1 VSPKTAAQHTNV
13 IDKGADT
20 SSADLC
26 VDECVDTTVTVSADD
41 VTVAPVADLSANNDN
56 PGDASTPPL
65 KSDNGVE
72 IAVEMVQTCVTS
84 TATESDEVLDQSDA
98 LEHSTDDTSIASH
111 DEETGP
117 STALTGSPAP
127 ADTLA
132 PGLPDPSDVSTRLKN
147 LVVRVSQVEEL
158 SRRARETAASDMAHY
173 DGIAASQ
180 RQFEDGLAE
189 ARRIGQEAE
198 TVYERAFG
206 REARAVAEPAVTEAR
221 EVQQAF
227 EELADAWRR
236 QADAFLADHPDVET
250 LLTEQ
255 RRLAEESRR
264 REIARAKAERFQEL
278 VTTADAA
285 LRQGLLDEARDC
297 LKMLGREF
305 PAETTRVAPLEERL
319 QHRVVA
325 ANDAAARRILFQASE
340 LQGRG
345 DFEAAV
351 RLLEAVEVSALS
363 RETSEDVF
371 GRWSAACSLLG
382 QMGDLELLRS
392 SSAQGRGIVL
402 HRDANVPYGYVEL
415 SSLGMGPSH
424 FAGRILTVADR
435 EGAAIIARARTFRAA
450 ELPSEFSTSWYGRSY
465 VATDSTGAPLRH

>member
-1 VSPKTAAQHTNV
+1 MDTIVV
-13 IDKGADT
+13 GADD
-20 SSADLC
+20 A
-26 VDECVDTTVTVSADD
+26 A
-41 VTVAPVADLSANNDN
+41 VAPVADPSMNENPSDALTVPVERDN
-56 PGDASTPPL
+56 AG
-65 KSDNGVE
+65 E
-72 IAVEMVQTCVTS
+72 IAAEMMQTCVTS
-84 TATESDEVLDQSDA
+84 TAVECDDLPDQSDA
-98 LEHSTDDTSIASH
+98 PEHSTHGTSITSPD
-111 DEETGP
+111 DETEPGAGP
-117 STALTGSPAP
+117 TGSPAP
-127 ADTLA
+127 MSVLA
-132 PGLPDPSDVSTRLKN
+132 SQLPDPSDVSARLNN

-158 SRRARETAASDMAHY
+158 SRRARETAASDMAQY
-173 DGIAASQ
+173 DGIATSQ

-189 ARRIGQEAE
+189 ARRIGQEAVA
-198 TVYERAFG
+198 VYERAFG

-227 EELADAWRR
+227 EELADAWRQ
-236 QADAFLADHPDVET
+236 QAQVFLADHPDVEM
-250 LLTEQ
+250 LLAEQ
-255 RRLAEESRR
+255 RHLAEESRR
-264 REIARAKAERFQEL
+264 REVARAKAERFQEL

-285 LRQGLLDEARDC
+285 LRQGLLEEARDC

-305 PAETTRVAPLEERL
+305 PGEAARVAPLEERL
-319 QHRVVA
+319 QHRVIA
-325 ANDAAARRILFQASE
+325 ANDASARRILFQASE

-345 DFEAAV
+345 EFEAAM
-351 RLLEAVEVSALS
+351 RLLETVEVSGLS

-402 HRDANVPYGYVEL
+402 HRDPSVPYGYVEL

-435 EGAAIIARARTFRAA
+435 EGAAIIARARPFRAA

-465 VATDSTGAPLRH
+465 VTSPADGAPLRH